1 MYGTAR
7 AVCRYASEFKKGVRQ
22 MEEITV
28 NIGELVTGNSG
39 ITNDTRQAVEF
50 TGEKLGEYREYG
62 TDRSG
67 AITDTRGTT
76 QTLYRTAEG
85 GLVVH
90 VHEWS
95 RWVGEPDTEWLYAV
109 TEKSLQPGG
118 AYGRLGAACG
128 FGRPLTLAE
137 SIGPRRDAPGPA
149 EVVDVGELIESDR
162 ARANRARFIEAMTL
176 DVEAMNDKNIALS
189 LELFED
195 MTELDRQHA
204 ISLFGVNLVGLSWH
218 EDSAVIARLTDAVLG
233 VLDDDYFDA
242 LEAGHFDAPD

>member
-1 MYGTAR
+1 
-7 AVCRYASEFKKGVRQ
+7 

-62 TDRSG
+62 TDRHG
-67 AITDTRGTT
+67 KITDTRGTT
-76 QTLYRTAEG
+76 QTLYRTADG

-95 RWVGEPDTEWLYAV
+95 RWMGEPDAESLYAV
-109 TEKSLQPGG
+109 TETSLQYGG
-118 AYGRLGAACG
+118 AYDRLGAACG

-137 SIGPRRDAPGPA
+137 AIGPRRAATGSAD
-149 EVVDVGELIESDR
+149 VVDIGELIESDR
-162 ARANRARFIEAMTL
+162 ARAGIDASRARLAELMGGEIDPNAPEQRIISCSLFDDMQGL
-176 DVEAMNDKNIALS
+176 DV
-189 LELFED
+189 
-195 MTELDRQHA
+195 QHA
-204 ISLFGVNLVGLSWH
+204 IALFADALIGLGWH
-218 EDSAVIARLTDAVLG
+218 EQNKVIGRLEDALLG